1 MRPLKLHDF
10 EYLKSKP
17 GKTSAKRSS
26 KSKGFVFS
34 IEGVHGVGKTTIYD
48 LLETKFENSS
58 TVQFFPER
66 LRPVPPFPFG
76 STDKQTA
83 FRSELHYNQQMM
95 ARNKKVNDFIKNG
108 RDYIAIADRS
118 PISIL
123 VYSLALELPK
133 KDYDLIQDTYL
144 SENWVKEYIIYL
156 EAKPETIIN
165 RIIKRGSLEKDRL
178 KWNEDDFNYLKLVI
192 SKYELVFQ
200 QLGLKDNKRLYRIS
214 TENKTPLIIAEEI
227 LQIISKR
234 SAINLNKSKRVP
246 INQSKLTTYLPKK

>member
-1 MRPLKLHDF
+1 MAHLKLHDF
-10 EYLKSKP
+10 DYLKTKSGKKKVTKP
-17 GKTSAKRSS
+17 TKA
-26 KSKGFVFS
+26 KGFVFS
-34 IEGVHGVGKTTIYD
+34 LEGVHGVGKTTIYD
-48 LLETKFENSS
+48 LLESRFENFS

-66 LRPVPPFPFG
+66 LRPIPPFPFG

-95 ARNKKVNDFIKNG
+95 ARNKKINEFIKSG

-123 VYSLALELPK
+123 AYSLALELPK

-144 SENWVKEYIIYL
+144 SENWVTEYIIYL
-156 EAKPETIIN
+156 EAKPETIMN

-178 KWNEDDFNYLKLVI
+178 KWNEDDLNYLKLVI

-214 TENKTPLIIAEEI
+214 TENKTPQIIVDEI

-234 SAINLNKSKRVP
+234 TAINLNKRKRVP
-246 INQSKLTTYLPKK
+246 INQSKLTTYFPKK